1 MTKTKI
7 RITAEDLRDLKNG
20 CTVEIVLNGVHA
32 YIAKADYQTGLKFRG
47 MNVEINYYA
56 PDPEDFRIELN

>member
-7 RITAEDLRDLKNG
+7 RITAEDLKDLKNG
-20 CTVEIVLNGVHA
+20 YNVEIVLNGVHA
-32 YIAKADYQTGLKFRG
+32 YIARAEYHTGLKFRG